1 MNYIHE
7 TLIIDKNILISKN
20 LKTCLSTH
28 ISAIFRVYNYIKIGQ
43 NIILAA
49 YE

>member
-1 MNYIHE
+1 MNYIYE

-20 LKTCLSTH
+20 LKTCLSTL
-28 ISAIFRVYNYIKIGQ
+28 ISVRSRVYNYIKIGQ
-43 NIILAA
+43 NIILAV